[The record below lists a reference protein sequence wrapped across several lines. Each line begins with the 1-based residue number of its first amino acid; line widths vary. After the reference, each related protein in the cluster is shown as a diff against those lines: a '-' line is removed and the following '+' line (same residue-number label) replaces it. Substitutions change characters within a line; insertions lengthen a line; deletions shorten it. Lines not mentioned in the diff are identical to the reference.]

1 MRTSLEQSLA
11 SDEAKMAK
19 LQAQI
24 AAKKARLVK
33 VNRAMDTRR
42 KIMIGAWVLDCLEQ
56 KPEDPLWS
64 TLKANFPDFKRFLG
78 EKNEGLFPDFFS
90 EPPAAA
96 PLKAAD

>member
-1 MRTSLEQSLA
+1 VRTSLEQSLA
-11 SDEAKMAK
+11 SDEARLAK

-64 TLKANFPDFKRFLG
+64 TLKANFADFKRFLG

-90 EPPAAA
+90 QPAVPAAR
-96 PLKAAD
+96 KAAD